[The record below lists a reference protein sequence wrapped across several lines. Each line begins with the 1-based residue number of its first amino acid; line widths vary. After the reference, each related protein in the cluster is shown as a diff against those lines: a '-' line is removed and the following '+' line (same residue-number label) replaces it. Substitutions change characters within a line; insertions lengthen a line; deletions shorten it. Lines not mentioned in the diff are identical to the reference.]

1 MAQTKG
7 ADGKPQVEAVGKPQ
21 KRVADNKA
29 VSKPVTDEEVAGWS
43 NASDTRHSQW
53 MDAAPETVMN
63 IIDEEYSM
71 GIETKRAG
79 IGYDFPESPGALEL
93 LRADRRWCYFKL

>member
-1 MAQTKG
+1 MKRLP
-7 ADGKPQVEAVGKPQ
+7 DEAT
-21 KRVADNKA
+21 
-29 VSKPVTDEEVAGWS
+29 PVT
-43 NASDTRHSQW
+43 THHSQW

-79 IGYDFPESPGALEL
+79 IDYDFPESPGALE
-93 LRADRRWCYFKL
+93 

>member
-1 MAQTKG
+1 MKRLP
-7 ADGKPQVEAVGKPQ
+7 DEAT
-21 KRVADNKA
+21 
-29 VSKPVTDEEVAGWS
+29 PVT
-43 NASDTRHSQW
+43 THHSQW

-79 IGYDFPESPGALEL
+79 VGYDFPESPGALEL
-93 LRADRRWCYFKL
+93 LRADRR